1 MHILHV
7 VQLYYPVASGSVRY
21 FAEIGERLAREGQR
35 VTVLTTDAYD
45 LEHFWLARRRRIE
58 TPEEWHNGVRIVRL
72 PVRRMPG
79 PPLTY
84 PILRRLMVEVS
95 RLPRTEPLLRRMA
108 RLTPR
113 LPTIT
118 AMLAALGPFDLIHAG
133 NITLD
138 FAILPALT
146 WAGRQGVPFICTP
159 FVHLGE
165 PGDNTIL
172 RYYSMRH
179 QLALLRRADRVLT
192 MTEIEA
198 DALAERGVPRDR
210 LRAVGVGVAPEEVTG
225 GDGVRF
231 RAEHKISGPMVLSIG
246 AMAHDKGTV
255 HVVEAMQQL
264 WASGST
270 TTLVLIGAPLAHFT
284 QFHHALPET
293 DKQRIRLLPYAPDSV
308 KRDALAAADLLAM
321 PSRTDSFGI
330 VYLEAWCNQL
340 PVIGARAGGVPGVID
355 DGENGLLVRFGD
367 VAGLATAI
375 ARLLDNPAEAQ
386 RMGAAGHAKVLRELT
401 WEHKYRLVR
410 DVYREVVG

>member
-45 LEHFWLARRRRIE
+45 LEHFWLAGRRRVE

-95 RLPRTEPLLRRMA
+95 RLPRTEPLLRHMA
-108 RLTPR
+108 SLTPR

-293 DKQRIRLLPYAPDSV
+293 VKQRIRLLPYAPDSV